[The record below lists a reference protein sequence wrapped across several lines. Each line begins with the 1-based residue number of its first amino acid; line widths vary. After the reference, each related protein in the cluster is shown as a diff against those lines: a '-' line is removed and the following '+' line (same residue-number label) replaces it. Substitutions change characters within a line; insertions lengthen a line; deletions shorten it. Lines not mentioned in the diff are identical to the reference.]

1 MTRLLQ
7 FLVIA
12 ASAATPA
19 SAREDAQVWTGFTAS
34 GPVAGELAL
43 HLEGQLRFGD
53 DVSRLNQS
61 VLRLGLG
68 WHPGGGVAFYG
79 GYARQTTY
87 REGGP
92 DTQEDRLWQQA
103 TYPLGEIGRAT
114 VTGRTRTE
122 QRHVR
127 GAEDWGWRLRQQLKA
142 AMPIRA
148 ESDVKL
154 VGSAELMLNL
164 NDTDWGARSGL
175 DQLRSFAGVNLPL
188 AGGVT
193 LEAGYLNR
201 YQRRSGGPDQ
211 MDHIASISFAY
222 RFGQ

>member
-1 MTRLLQ
+1 MTRLLP
-7 FLVIA
+7 FFVIA
-12 ASAATPA
+12 AVAATPA

-43 HLEGQLRFGD
+43 YVEGQLRFGD

-61 VLRLGLG
+61 VLRLGVG
-68 WHPGGGVAFYG
+68 WQPSDGVAFYG

-87 REGGP
+87 REGAP

-103 TYPLGEIGRAT
+103 SYPLGEIGRLRI
-114 VTGRTRTE
+114 TGRTRTE

-127 GAEDWGWRLRQQLKA
+127 GADDWGWRLRQQVKA
-142 AMPIRA
+142 AMPIRR

-154 VGSAELMLNL
+154 VASAELMLNL
-164 NDTDWGARSGL
+164 NDTDWGASSGL

-188 AGGVT
+188 AGG
-193 LEAGYLNR
+193 LR
-201 YQRRSGGPDQ
+201 SRRA
-211 MDHIASISFAY
+211 I
-222 RFGQ
+222 